1 MMRILQ
7 FEDMLPH
14 GLFFPT
20 SIAVVGASNDV
31 HKPGGK
37 VLANI
42 LAGSF
47 DGTVY
52 PVNPKSSSIQGLP
65 TLSCPAD
72 VPPVDLAILAIPAE
86 SAVQAVAEMERTRNF
101 IVLSAGF
108 SESDE
113 HGKELEK
120 KLRKM
125 IDLKKGCLIGPN
137 SIGIMNS
144 HYCGV
149 FTEPVPRFDPR
160 GCHLITGSGATAC
173 FIMELAIPRGV
184 QFAGVV
190 SVGNSAQTGIEDVL
204 AHLDETT
211 ADHSD
216 PHLVLL
222 YMERIDRPGLL
233 LRHARSLFRKGW
245 RIAAIKAGSSDAGI
259 RAASSHTGAMA
270 SPDRF
275 VDALFQKAGIIR
287 CRGRQELVDVACV
300 LQTASH
306 VGQRFAV
313 VTHAGGPGVMLTD
326 ALSKSGFDVPH
337 LEGPRF
343 SNLLS
348 RLHPGSS
355 VSNPIDFLATG
366 TAEQLGH
373 IIDTVGSEVDIDSIV
388 VIFGTPGL
396 VSLDDAYRVL
406 DRKIRD
412 RRKPIFSVLPS
423 TLTAHREV
431 AEFISRGH
439 VYFPDETALAH
450 ALAQVARTPPVGPDV
465 SMSNRRHVFTRT
477 GWLDTDHT
485 AKLLS
490 EFGITTAPYAVVDD
504 ADNVLSTV
512 RRIGYPLAMKAEG
525 VLHKSDINAVVLNIA
540 TEGEAL
546 RTFDRLQKH
555 SERIAV
561 QKMITGTEIFCGAVY
576 EPGWGHLVSVGPGG
590 IFVEYLRD
598 IQSALAPID
607 LDEAMGMIR
616 RLRGRSLLK
625 GARGRPAV
633 DETALAQWIVRIG
646 QLVSAC
652 DRIVELDLNPVMA
665 DGSRLIVVDARIRV
679 VTPASD

>member
-1 MMRILQ
+1 
-7 FEDMLPH
+7 MLPH
-14 GLFFPT
+14 ELFFPS
-20 SIAVVGASNDV
+20 SIAVVGASNDI

-52 PVNPKSSSIQGLP
+52 PVNPRTSPIQGLP
-65 TLSCPAD
+65 ALTHPAD
-72 VPPVDLAILAIPAE
+72 VPPVDVAILAIPAE
-86 SAVQAVAEMERTRNF
+86 AAVQAVTEMERTRNF

-108 SESDE
+108 SESGDA
-113 HGKELEK
+113 GKEPEERLK
-120 KLRKM
+120 AH
-125 IDLKKGCLIGPN
+125 IDHRRGCLIGPN

-149 FTEPVPRFDPR
+149 FTEPVPRFDAR

-184 QFAGVV
+184 RFSSVV

-204 AHLDETT
+204 AFLDET
-211 ADHSD
+211 AAAHSN
-216 PHLVLL
+216 PHLILL

-233 LRHARSLFRKGW
+233 LRHARSLSRKGW
-245 RIAAIKAGSSDAGI
+245 RIAAIKAGSSDAGS

-270 SPDRF
+270 SPDVF

-287 CRGRQELVDVACV
+287 CAGRQELVDAACA

-306 VGQRFAV
+306 VGERFAV

-326 ALSKSGFDVPH
+326 ALSKNGFDVPH
-337 LEGPRF
+337 LKGPRF
-343 SNLLS
+343 SELLT

-355 VSNPIDFLATG
+355 ISNPIDFLATG

-373 IIDTVGSEVDIDSIV
+373 IIDTVGSEAVIDSIA

-396 VSLDDAYRVL
+396 VSIDDAYRVL
-406 DRKIRD
+406 DLKIRE
-412 RRKPIFSVLPS
+412 RRKPIFPVLPS
-423 TLTAHREV
+423 TLTAHREMS
-431 AEFISRGH
+431 EFISRGH
-439 VYFPDETALAH
+439 AYFPDETAMAH
-450 ALAQVARTPPVGPDV
+450 ALAQVARTPPAGPDV
-465 SMSNRRHVFTRT
+465 SISNRRHVFTRA

-485 AKLLS
+485 GKLLS
-490 EFGITTAPYAVVDD
+490 EFGIATAPYAVVDD
-504 ADNVLSTV
+504 ADNVLSAV

-525 VLHKSDINAVVLNIA
+525 ILHKSDTGAVCLNIM

-546 RTFDRLQKH
+546 RMFDRLQKH
-555 SERIAV
+555 TDRVVV
-561 QKMITGTEIFCGAVY
+561 QKMMTGTEIFCGAVY

-590 IFVEYLRD
+590 IFVEYMRD

-607 LDEAMGMIR
+607 DNEAMGMIR

-633 DETALAQWIVRIG
+633 DETALAQLIVRIG

-665 DGSRLIVVDARIRV
+665 DGNRLIVVDARIRV
-679 VTPASD
+679 VTPVSD

>member
-1 MMRILQ
+1 
-7 FEDMLPH
+7 MLPH
-14 GLFFPT
+14 ELFFPS
-20 SIAVVGASNDV
+20 SIAVVGASNDIQ
-31 HKPGGK
+31 KPGGK

-52 PVNPKSSSIQGLP
+52 PVNPRTSPIQGL
-65 TLSCPAD
+65 TALTHPAD
-72 VPPVDLAILAIPAE
+72 VPPVDVAILAIPAE
-86 SAVQAVAEMERTRNF
+86 AAVQAVTEMERTRNF

-108 SESDE
+108 SELDAK
-113 HGKELEK
+113 GIQLEK
-120 KLRKM
+120 QLRGL
-125 IDLKKGCLIGPN
+125 IERRNGRLIGPN

-144 HYCGV
+144 HYHGV
-149 FTEPVPRFDPR
+149 FTEPIPPFDPS
-160 GCHLITGSGATAC
+160 GCDLITGSGATAC
-173 FIMELAIPRGV
+173 FIMEQAIPRGV
-184 QFAGVV
+184 RFASVV

-204 AHLDETT
+204 AHLDET
-211 ADHSD
+211 AAAHSN

-233 LRHARSLFRKGW
+233 LRHARSLSRKGW
-245 RIAAIKAGSSDAGI
+245 RIAAIKAGSSDAGS

-270 SPDRF
+270 SPDVF

-287 CRGRQELVDVACV
+287 CTGRQELVDVACV
-300 LQTASH
+300 LQTAAH
-306 VGQRFAV
+306 VGERFAV

-326 ALSKSGFDVPH
+326 ALSKNGFDVPH
-337 LEGPRF
+337 LMGPRF
-343 SNLLS
+343 SELLA

-366 TAEQLGH
+366 TAEQLGQ
-373 IIDTVGSEVDIDSIV
+373 IIDTVGEAAIDSIA

-396 VSLDDAYRVL
+396 VSIDDAYRVL
-406 DRKIRD
+406 DLKIREQ
-412 RRKPIFSVLPS
+412 RKPIFPVLPS

-439 VYFPDETALAH
+439 AYFPDETALAH
-450 ALAQVARTPPVGPDV
+450 ALAQVARTSPAGPEV
-465 SMSNRRHVFTRT
+465 SISNRRHVFTRA

-485 AKLLS
+485 GKLLS
-490 EFGITTAPYAVVDD
+490 EFGIATAPYAVVDD
-504 ADNVLSTV
+504 AENVLSAV

-525 VLHKSDINAVVLNIA
+525 ILHKSDTGAVCLNIM

-555 SERIAV
+555 TDRVVV
-561 QKMITGTEIFCGAVY
+561 QKMMTGTEIFCGSVY

-590 IFVEYLRD
+590 IFVEYFCD
-598 IQSALAPID
+598 IQSTLAPID
-607 LDEAMGMIR
+607 GDEAMGMIR
-616 RLRGRSLLK
+616 RLRKRSFLK

-633 DETALAQWIVRIG
+633 DETALAQLIVRIG

-652 DRIVELDLNPVMA
+652 DRIIELDLNPVMA
-665 DGSRLIVVDARIRV
+665 DGSRLTVVDARIRV
-679 VTPASD
+679 VPPTSR